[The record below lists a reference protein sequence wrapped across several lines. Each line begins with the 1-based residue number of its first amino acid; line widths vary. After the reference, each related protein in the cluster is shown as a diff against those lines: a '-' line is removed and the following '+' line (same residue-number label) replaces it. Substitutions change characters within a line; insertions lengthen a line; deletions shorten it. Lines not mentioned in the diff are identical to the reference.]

1 MASILNVDKIRATG
15 STTDGLTV
23 DSSGRVLTPARPA
36 FHAFPTNGV
45 TTLSTGINT
54 LVCGSTNFNQGN
66 HYSTST
72 GKFTVP
78 ISGMYQFGVSLS
90 LRPSSTTSN
99 YNSAEIVVA
108 DSPTSAENG
117 RYVGG
122 WMAKESSSSAVYK
135 YVFQAP
141 FAYLTA
147 GATVIMGYEA
157 QAALDITGGNSGRY
171 SYFYGYLVG

>member
-1 MASILNVDKIRATG
+1 MSSRILVDEIYGKTANT
-15 STTDGLTV
+15 SVLTI
-23 DSSGRVLTPARPA
+23 DSSGRVSTPTRPA

-54 LVCGSTNFNQGN
+54 LVCGSTNFNQGS

-78 ISGMYQFGVSLS
+78 TSGMYQFGVSLS

-122 WMAKESSSSAVYK
+122 WNAKESSSSAVYK

-141 FAYLTA
+141 FVYLTA

-171 SYFYGYLVG
+171 SYFYGYWVG